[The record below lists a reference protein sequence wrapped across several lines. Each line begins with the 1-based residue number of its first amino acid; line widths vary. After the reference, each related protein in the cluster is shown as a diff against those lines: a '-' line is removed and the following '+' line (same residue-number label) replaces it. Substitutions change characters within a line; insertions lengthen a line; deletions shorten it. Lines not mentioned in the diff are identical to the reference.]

1 MGKNIAMNVGNAL
14 TKIEFKDED
23 GIVLGFLKINLMD
36 VRLVGKLNDCA
47 KFFNSYQFDGS
58 DVEKLAALDRDLMDK
73 FCYVL
78 GYDCRETLFGV
89 LSPTTIFEDGS
100 MFALAVLNKI
110 SEVFSQEVK
119 ERAAAR
125 ALAMRKYTEKYQTPA
140 N

>member
-100 MFALAVLNKI
+100 MFAIAVLNKI

>member
-1 MGKNIAMNVGNAL
+1 MAKNIEMNVGSAL

-23 GIVLGFLKINLMD
+23 GIVLGFLKINLTD

-47 KFFNSYQFDGS
+47 AFFKSYKFDGT
-58 DVEKLAALDRDLMDK
+58 DVEKLTSLDRELMDK

-89 LSPTTIFEDGS
+89 LSPTTIFDDGH
-100 MFALAVLNKI
+100 MFAICILEKI
-110 SEVFSQEVK
+110 SDVFSAQVK
-119 ERAAAR
+119 QRAEAR
-125 ALAMRKYTEKYQTPA
+125 GKAMQKYIQNYQNPV

>member
-1 MGKNIAMNVGNAL
+1 MAKNIEMNVGNAL

-36 VRLVGKLNDCA
+36 ARLVGKLSDCA
-47 KFFNSYQFDGS
+47 EFFKNYKFDGS
-58 DVEKLAALDRDLMDK
+58 DMEKLVAIDRDLMDK

-78 GYDCRETLFGV
+78 GYDCRETLFGI

-100 MFALAVLNKI
+100 MFAISILNKI
-110 SEVFSQEVK
+110 SEVFSAEVK

-125 ALAMRKYTEKYQTPA
+125 AKAMQKYTQKYQQSVS
-140 N
+140 

>member
-1 MGKNIAMNVGNAL
+1 MGKSIEMNVGSAL

-23 GIVLGFLKINLMD
+23 GVVLGFLKINLTD

-47 KFFNSYQFDGS
+47 EFFMNYKFEGTN
-58 DVEKLAALDRDLMDK
+58 VEKLMAIDNDLMDK

-89 LSPTTIFEDGS
+89 LSPTTIFEDGR
-100 MFALAVLNKI
+100 MFAISILEKI
-110 SEVFSQEVK
+110 SEVFSAQVK
-119 ERAAAR
+119 QRAEAR
-125 ALAMRKYTEKYQTPA
+125 AKAMQKYTQKYQKPV

>member
-1 MGKNIAMNVGNAL
+1 MGKNIEMNVGNAL

-23 GIVLGFLKINLMD
+23 GIVIGFLKINLTD

-47 KFFNSYQFDGS
+47 AFFKNYKFVGS
-58 DVEKLAALDRDLMDK
+58 DIEKLMAIDRDLMDK

-100 MFALAVLNKI
+100 MFAISIINKI
-110 SEVFSQEVK
+110 SEVFSAEVK
-119 ERAAAR
+119 QRAEAR
-125 ALAMRKYTEKYQTPA
+125 KKAMEKYTQKYQNPVS
-140 N
+140 

>member
-1 MGKNIAMNVGNAL
+1 MGKNIEMNVGNAL

-47 KFFNSYQFDGS
+47 EFFKKYKFDGS
-58 DVEKLAALDRDLMDK
+58 DTEKLAALDRDLADK
-73 FCYVL
+73 FCYML

-100 MFALAVLNKI
+100 MFAIAVLNKI

>member
-1 MGKNIAMNVGNAL
+1 MGKNIEMNVGNAL

-23 GIVLGFLKINLMD
+23 GIVLGFLKINLTD
-36 VRLVGKLNDCA
+36 IRLVGKLNDCA
-47 KFFNSYQFDGS
+47 NFFKNYIYSGS
-58 DVEKLAALDRDLMDK
+58 DVEKLEKIDRDLMDK

-100 MFALAVLNKI
+100 MFAISILNKI
-110 SEVFSQEVK
+110 SEVFSADVK
-119 ERAAAR
+119 QRAEAR
-125 ALAMRKYTEKYQTPA
+125 ANAMRKYTEKYKRPV

>member
-1 MGKNIAMNVGNAL
+1 MGKSIEMNVGNAL
-14 TKIEFKDED
+14 TKIDFKDED
-23 GIVLGFLKINLMD
+23 GIVVGFLKINLTD

-47 KFFNSYQFDGS
+47 TFFKNYKFDGS
-58 DVEKLAALDRDLMDK
+58 DIEKLTAIDRDLMDK

-100 MFALAVLNKI
+100 MFAISILNKI
-110 SEVFSQEVK
+110 SEVFSAEVK
-119 ERAAAR
+119 QRAEAR
-125 ALAMRKYTEKYQTPA
+125 KKAMQKYTQKYQNPV